1 MKRSSR
7 KSGWFFGKGVFRF
20 DALLLFQGAF
30 TFSFGRPKEKG
41 NKKKKRRLPFGDGS
55 EAVPGGNA
63 GTRFAQTACVSSRRS
78 PLLRFFAPKLR
89 PEPSSSV
96 GTHGP
101 CVLNTNHLYTGFL
114 IIPTQRVKEYMHELK
129 VSSSVKKRTHE
140 PCVPTRNNIALHWL
154 QVWLPKCISPH
165 NFSRFNTP
173 RLPSPSTN
181 PIQSQM

>member
-89 PEPSSSV
+89 PEPSSCV

-101 CVLNTNHLYTGFL
+101 CVLKPTTYTLAFNLPHTWGQGIHAWTEGVIVGEKEDARAVRPYTKQHRSSL
-114 IIPTQRVKEYMHELK
+114 ITGLTTQMH
-129 VSSSVKKRTHE
+129 
-140 PCVPTRNNIALHWL
+140 
-154 QVWLPKCISPH
+154 
-165 NFSRFNTP
+165 FTP
-173 RLPSPSTN
+173 
-181 PIQSQM
+181 